1 MLQCPKCGTD
11 NLLNAIFCRGCGERL
26 ELENLKPESFQD
38 NKPTKAQRIARIV
51 NIAFGFVL
59 TLLIIIVAVG
69 ALYPVSGRIEI
80 AEPGEEALKNYNTLL
95 KRGKKRSLTFSS
107 EEATALVNK
116 QLKTFSGTA
125 GIPTPE
131 SVSVIFLGD
140 GDVKLILSAKLKIV
154 NLHTTLIATPA
165 FPGPGNMT
173 LEIKKAKLGFL
184 PLPGILRPKLTENFK
199 TIAKSTLESARTR
212 IESATILEGSAT
224 IERAGK

>member
-26 ELENLKPESFQD
+26 ELENLTPESFQD
-38 NKPTKAQRIARIV
+38 NKPSKAQRISRII
-51 NIAFGFVL
+51 NIALGIVL
-59 TLLIIIVAVG
+59 TVLIMIVAVG
-69 ALYPVSGRIEI
+69 ALYPVSGRMEI
-80 AEPGEEALKNYNTLL
+80 AEPGEEALKNYSTLL
-95 KRGKKRSLTFSS
+95 KKGKKRSFTFSN

-154 NLHTTLIATPA
+154 NLHTTVIATPA
-165 FPGPGNMT
+165 FSSPGNMT
-173 LEIKKAKLGFL
+173 LEVKRAKLGFL
-184 PLPGILRPKLTENFK
+184 PLPEALRPKLTDNFK

-212 IESATILEGSAT
+212 IASATILDGSAT
-224 IERAGK
+224 IERSSR